1 MFLFQI
7 FLHQEVKR
15 NQNITKGP
23 LFGTPCRT
31 LSLRKTH
38 IHVFPDYFSFRHFLA
53 SSSYFQTLRV
63 SSLSSLPVVHF
74 LKQCV
79 ILLKERSSGR
89 SFIFLTVLASLR
101 GSARAIHSIIQGDFF
116 YQSGCI
122 HLFFQGLYRTDNF
135 QQQLLIKILIN
146 TATC

>member
-15 NQNITKGP
+15 NQNITKG
-23 LFGTPCRT
+23 LLLRAPCRNPQP
-31 LSLRKTH
+31 SK
-38 IHVFPDYFSFRHFLA
+38 DYFSFRHFLA